1 MEKSRIKRAKFN
13 MIWLLV
19 YEVVLFASNLVL
31 PKLIISTF
39 GSEYNGIIGSI
50 TQFLSFVSILR
61 LGVAGATRVS
71 LYKSLAA
78 GDRRETSSIIRATEI
93 YMRKIG
99 LIILAYIMALVVL
112 YPLLLNSAYGFLN
125 VALLVFAIGI
135 GTFAQYFYGITYK
148 TLLQADQRLYIANII
163 QTVTVILNTVI
174 SCVLINLGQSIQ
186 IVKLVTAV
194 LFVLNPIVLNKLV
207 IKMYG
212 IDRSAPPDNSALS
225 RRWDVMGHS
234 IANIVHENTDV
245 LVLTLFCDIKVVSVY
260 SVYHFVVSGLQRVLN
275 IFTTG
280 AEPVFGSMFAKE
292 ESDKVKKNLGNFEYV
307 IGAFISVIFSATIL
321 IILPFVTLYTKG
333 VKDIEYVL
341 PMYALVITLAYA
353 FFCLRSPYVS
363 VVQAAGHYKETKKG
377 AYAEAAIN
385 LISSVILV
393 NFIGIV
399 GTAVGTLLANVFRTV
414 QYALYVSR
422 RLVKRS
428 PLVYVKL
435 VLWIGFNIAASYLLF
450 NGFVS
455 EYAAQGWGQWAL
467 SGLAIVAGSG
477 VICLL
482 TSLALYRESFRSV
495 LDIALR
501 MLKLRK

>member
-1 MEKSRIKRAKFN
+1 

-212 IDRSAPPDNSALS
+212 IEKHEPSLRQLGFMMRLS
-225 RRWDVMGHS
+225 SNCG
-234 IANIVHENTDV
+234 
-245 LVLTLFCDIKVVSVY
+245 
-260 SVYHFVVSGLQRVLN
+260 
-275 IFTTG
+275 
-280 AEPVFGSMFAKE
+280 
-292 ESDKVKKNLGNFEYV
+292 
-307 IGAFISVIFSATIL
+307 
-321 IILPFVTLYTKG
+321 II
-333 VKDIEYVL
+333 
-341 PMYALVITLAYA
+341 
-353 FFCLRSPYVS
+353 
-363 VVQAAGHYKETKKG
+363 
-377 AYAEAAIN
+377 
-385 LISSVILV
+385 
-393 NFIGIV
+393 
-399 GTAVGTLLANVFRTV
+399 
-414 QYALYVSR
+414 
-422 RLVKRS
+422 
-428 PLVYVKL
+428 
-435 VLWIGFNIAASYLLF
+435 
-450 NGFVS
+450 
-455 EYAAQGWGQWAL
+455 
-467 SGLAIVAGSG
+467 
-477 VICLL
+477 
-482 TSLALYRESFRSV
+482 
-495 LDIALR
+495 
-501 MLKLRK
+501 